1 VRSFDR
7 FRLLEKAEQYWVL
20 GKARQASKVVREAI
34 RDDNPTLLLSTSW
47 AYFSQA
53 NRFENLNR
61 SERRLL
67 DRFLDVVDL
76 PNENSISLAAKVM
89 AANAHF
95 IGHAE
100 DLHTKD
106 GSPPVAASEV
116 EKGYVLVEGKLQP
129 VRENIREAAK
139 RISSDAKNFVG
150 AILKPKPGP
159 FEVFDYGNE
168 LVGTGV
174 IVSGE
179 FLNADWTG
187 EVFVTCAHVVK
198 TASNPFPHAT
208 SANEVHIRFL
218 ENKQKSSVSFEIDRL
233 IWADK
238 IGAANV
244 HRSEVLDIAIF
255 RLKSTLDSIPELNIE
270 LKNVN
275 ASSVFPLAFS
285 PGHFVLGGTKLP
297 TLGMPLTE
305 NALLYR
311 NEPHL
316 GYSCTTVPGNSG
328 CPVFNEDGDL
338 VGIHTGNPAD
348 RIPSKGQGINHAFSI
363 SAIRAAIVARPL
375 P

>member
-1 VRSFDR
+1 VASLDR
-7 FRLLEKAEQYWVL
+7 YRLLEEAKQYWAF
-20 GKARQASKVVREAI
+20 GRARQASKVIRDVI
-34 RDDNPTLLLSTSW
+34 RDDNSALLLSTSW

-76 PNENSISLAAKVM
+76 PKDNSISLAGKVR

-95 IGHAE
+95 FGHA
-100 DLHTKD
+100 DDQYTKD
-106 GSPPVAASEV
+106 GSPPVATNEV
-116 EKGYVLVEGKLQP
+116 YKGYVLVEGKLQP
-129 VRENIREAAK
+129 VSPNILQAAK
-139 RISSDAKNFVG
+139 KISSDAKIFVG

-159 FEVFDYGNE
+159 NEVLDYGND
-168 LVGTGV
+168 LIGTGF

-179 FLNADWTG
+179 FLNKDWTG

-198 TASNPFPHAT
+198 TASNPFPQAT

-218 ENKQKSSVSFEIDRL
+218 ENKQKSGVSFEIDRL

-244 HRSEVLDIAIF
+244 LRSEVLDVAVF
-255 RLKSTLDSIPELNIE
+255 RLKSTLDSTPELNVE

-285 PGHFVLGGTKLP
+285 PGHFVLGGTQLP

-316 GYSCTTVPGNSG
+316 GYSCTTVAGNSG

-338 VGIHTGNPAD
+338 VGIHTGDPAD
-348 RIPSKGQGINHAFSI
+348 RIPSKDQGINHAFSI